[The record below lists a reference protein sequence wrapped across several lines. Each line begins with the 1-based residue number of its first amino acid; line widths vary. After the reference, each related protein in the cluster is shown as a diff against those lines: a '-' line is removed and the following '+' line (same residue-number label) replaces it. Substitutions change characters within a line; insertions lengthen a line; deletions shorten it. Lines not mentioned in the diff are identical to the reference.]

1 MKKDE
6 ILKLFPIKE
15 KVLFLTKAGSFLYGT
30 NSEKSDT
37 DIKGVFLPDLN
48 DLILKKSPNHY
59 NFKTGDSHSRN
70 TSEDIDVTFYSL
82 QYFLELASKGET
94 NALDMLFSFTN
105 KDAVIFKDDIWD
117 ILING
122 IDNIVT
128 KNVNSYLGFCK
139 SQAVKYSI
147 KGEKLN
153 NFKTF
158 ESFCKKH
165 YDEKNDNGA
174 PITLKTALQKYIF
187 LDDKKLPLV
196 GEDRKFFSDCLINNI
211 PRDIDGN
218 FLMKC
223 SSAISFPDKSLDF
236 FGEHAYFVTA
246 DNKEVYLQ
254 ISGVKFQLQDSIK
267 SSYHK
272 VLKVINS
279 YGVRAENAASD
290 NGADYKALSHAIRV
304 LYQTEE
310 LLTTGMIKFPL
321 GNKDFVKSIKYKETD
336 MKYDDIINF
345 ITERMEYIDNEII
358 PNSNLKSKSNY
369 KWIENYILSCY
380 DIK

>member
-6 ILKLFPIKE
+6 VLKLFPIKE

-105 KDAVIFKDDIWD
+105 KDAVIFKDDLWD

-158 ESFCKKH
+158 ESFCKKY
-165 YDEKNDNGA
+165 YDEKNNNGA

-187 LDDKKLPLV
+187 LDDKKLPIV
-196 GEDRKFFSDCLINNI
+196 GEDRKVLSDCLDNNTFGHI
-211 PRDIDGN
+211 
-218 FLMKC
+218 
-223 SSAISFPDKSLDF
+223 

-345 ITERMEYIDNEII
+345 ITERMEYIDNKII